1 MIGLDRPL
9 AEPLAEPLR
18 ELALRDPAFDIT
30 EPLLEP
36 NLDLFDKAECL
47 SSSLSSSSF
56 YSNLGSN
63 DSIDI
68 SGLIGLSFLKI
79 SVLECSFFSESE
91 LCLLIV

>member
-18 ELALRDPAFDIT
+18 ELALRDPALDVT
-30 EPLLEP
+30 EPLLE
-36 NLDLFDKAECL
+36 NLDLVDL
-47 SSSLSSSSF
+47 SDFASSPLSSSSF